1 MIIHSSLTADALDKK
16 KFVLHCVHT
25 VQNVLVQYI
34 LKVYAMQIGKNNT
47 AQTNQALLA
56 FVSNKLHWVSVKKQQ
71 LYTRSITLVIQ
82 YSTFFSTVDLQRV
95 SIDFYTTKVKSPVPS
110 TLKIHF
116 FLTFFSLELFTITT
130 TIPYS
135 NKFL

>member
-56 FVSNKLHWVSVKKQQ
+56 FVSNKLPVKKQQ

-82 YSTFFSTVDLQRV
+82 YSTFF
-95 SIDFYTTKVKSPVPS
+95 FYC
-110 TLKIHF
+110 
-116 FLTFFSLELFTITT
+116 
-130 TIPYS
+130 
-135 NKFL
+135 